1 MQQPTFPAGEQQVPV
16 YDRGPDGRG
25 PRWRDWLAAGLVCLV
40 LGAAG
45 GFALGRATA
54 PSGPKT
60 LAEALQLAQ
69 QGKLPRGNLQGGGGF
84 FGGGAG
90 QGNGGNGSGQGN
102 AQGRV
107 GPGGGGLQ
115 GQITALSGDTLTVTT
130 QAGELK
136 VQLTGSTAIRK
147 AVSAKKSDLAVGDNV
162 AVALDLSAGG
172 GNGTVTASS
181 ITEEPAQ

>member
-16 YDRGPDGRG
+16 YDRGPGDRG

-45 GFALGRATA
+45 GFALGRSTA

-69 QGKLPRGNLQGGGGF
+69 QGKLPRGNLQGGPGF
-84 FGGGAG
+84 FRGNG
-90 QGNGGNGSGQGN
+90 QAGGNGQSN

-107 GPGGGGLQ
+107 GPRAGGLQ
-115 GQITALSGDTLTVTT
+115 GQITAVSGDTLTVSTP
-130 QAGELK
+130 AGELK

-147 AVSAKKSDLAVGDNV
+147 AVSVKRTDLAVGDTV
-162 AVALDLSAGG
+162 AVGLDLTAGG